1 MKILTEATPLALWYE
16 AVQEAQMDCRIALK
30 DDVKSYLV
38 SLLMRNTKNP
48 KLAQEVMASQFL
60 EGVNRPHHQKGVI
73 LQTVGDQCLLITG
86 LFPAAAEKR
95 RVKVRYYIELGQIA
109 YEVISR
115 KNNDIFSLLSQQFL
129 LLMDVLQSFRPLT
142 PETLLAPAYLD
153 WLETL
158 KKK

>member
-1 MKILTEATPLALWYE
+1 
-16 AVQEAQMDCRIALK
+16 
-30 DDVKSYLV
+30 
-38 SLLMRNTKNP
+38 
-48 KLAQEVMASQFL
+48 QFL
-60 EGVNRPHHQKGVI
+60 EGVNRPQHQKGVI

-115 KNNDIFSLLSQQFL
+115 KNNDIFSLLSQQFV
-129 LLMDVLQSFRPLT
+129 LLMDVLQSFRPYT
-142 PETLLAPAYLD
+142 PKTMLAPAYLE
-153 WLETL
+153 WIETL